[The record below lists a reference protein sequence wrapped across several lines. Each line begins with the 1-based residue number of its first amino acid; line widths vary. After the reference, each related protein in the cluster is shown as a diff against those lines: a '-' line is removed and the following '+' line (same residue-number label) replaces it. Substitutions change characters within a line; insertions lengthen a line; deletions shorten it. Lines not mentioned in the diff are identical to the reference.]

1 MKKYEGAVGSVYGGL
16 LFHSVFFPPA
26 LVQKYGGQ
34 VVRFFWAMQ
43 KK

>member
-16 LFHSVFFPPA
+16 LFHSVFFLPD
-26 LVQKYGGQ
+26 GRQ